1 MARNNYS
8 GEKRRRELN
17 KKKKKERKLRE
28 RAERPTDGTEED
40 TSYLEYLNPGGP
52 QDRSLVEEEKDEESE
67 DGSSESESSDEKS
80 GE

>member
-28 RAERPTDGTEED
+28 RAERAPDGTEED

-52 QDRSLVEEEKDEESE
+52 QDRSLVEEETDEESE
-67 DGSSESESSDEKS
+67 DGSTESDARNDRP

>member
-17 KKKKKERKLRE
+17 KKKKKEQKRRE
-28 RAERPTDGTEED
+28 KAERSADGTEED

-52 QDRSLVEEEKDEESE
+52 QDGRFIEEEESE
-67 DGSSESESSDEKS
+67 DDEDSDEDS
-80 GE
+80 DR